1 MRVNEDFEV
10 TGFEDFKNYLLNL
23 PFSNERGFVVYSGV
37 LEKKA
42 LYKNAIFTALKKVKN
57 KTILKVNGKDF
68 LLTEKKEVTQ
78 KELTLFLKEV
88 VEDLRTKVSYLKNN
102 YFNSSF
108 ENITSS
114 LINKNNEVENNQ
126 QIWIALNILKNI
138 SLQIVDE
145 VDLELHKNC
154 FIFLDKEAQELI
166 LNQDKTIEIFLNSL
180 KDLLIET
187 RFSTVLFNTYST
199 SFNLFKESENVKL
212 VSLKEKGEI
221 SIEEIQET
229 GKEIKEIVSDTI
241 EYEKKTKQ
249 LLEGLVYQN
258 QDLKQKYLSTPF
270 YNATITDFLVF
281 SDKEARFR
289 KGFEA
294 NEKEVVVPT
303 FSFLI
308 EGYDFELYRK
318 IVEVVQKNN
327 KSIVLLQDKTRKN
340 QGDGLFT
347 ENYFNSEVNNEVAKA
362 RTHSEKIIALQNLR
376 TKITEELKLKV
387 EKYLLKEIKFNTVK
401 LSLSNDIFNDKIY
414 RFQGFNRNV
423 NEFLL
428 RKINE
433 YIEDREFN
441 EEKAIHFVSLVLQLK
456 QNIIEY
462 VDGLNPSSY
471 IPTIIA
477 FLQERTILEKDN
489 ILMLGFLRTLG
500 FDIVIL
506 SPAAL
511 SGVTQEDF
519 DFNAN
524 RLEQT
529 KYDLNADE
537 IIRALLLETKRKNM
551 TWFDKVKAL
560 FK

>member
-57 KTILKVNGKDF
+57 KTVLKVKGKDF

-78 KELTLFLKEV
+78 EELTLFLKEI
-88 VEDLRTKVSYLKNN
+88 VEDLKTKVSYLKNN

-126 QIWIALNILKNI
+126 QIWIALNVLKNI
-138 SLQIVDE
+138 SLQILEE

-154 FIFLDKEAQELI
+154 FIFLDKEAQDLI
-166 LNQDKTIEIFLNSL
+166 LNQNKTIEIFLNSL
-180 KDLLIET
+180 KDLFIET
-187 RFSTVLFNTYST
+187 RFSTVLFNPCNT

-212 VSLKEKGEI
+212 VSLKEKGDI

-289 KGFEA
+289 KGFET

-303 FSFLI
+303 FAFLI

-347 ENYFNSEVNNEVAKA
+347 ENYFNSEVSDEVAKA

-401 LSLSNDIFNDKIY
+401 FSLSNDIFNDKIY
-414 RFQGFNRNV
+414 RFQGFNRNI

-462 VDGLNPSSY
+462 IDGLNPSLY
-471 IPTIIA
+471 IPTIIV

-500 FDIVIL
+500 FDVVIL

>member
-23 PFSNERGFVVYSGV
+23 PFSNERGFVVYSGI
-37 LEKKA
+37 LEKRT

-57 KTILKVNGKDF
+57 KTVLKVRGKDF
-68 LLTEKKEVTQ
+68 LLTEEKEVTQ
-78 KELTLFLKEV
+78 EELTLFLKEI
-88 VEDLRTKVSYLKNN
+88 VEDLKTKVSYLKNN

-108 ENITSS
+108 ENIVSS

-126 QIWIALNILKNI
+126 QIWIALNALKNI
-138 SLQIVDE
+138 SLQILEE

-154 FIFLDKEAQELI
+154 FIFLDKEAQDLI

-187 RFSTVLFNTYST
+187 RFSTVLFNPCNT

-212 VSLKEKGEI
+212 VSLKEKGDV
-221 SIEEIQET
+221 SIEEVQET

-289 KGFEA
+289 KGFET

-303 FSFLI
+303 FAFLI

-347 ENYFNSEVNNEVAKA
+347 ENYFNSEVSNEVAKA

-462 VDGLNPSSY
+462 IDGLNPSSY
-471 IPTIIA
+471 IPTIIV

-500 FDIVIL
+500 FDVVIL

>member
-37 LEKKA
+37 LEKRT
-42 LYKNAIFTALKKVKN
+42 LYKNTIFTALKKVKN
-57 KTILKVNGKDF
+57 KTVLKVKGKDF
-68 LLTEKKEVTQ
+68 LLTEEKEVTQ
-78 KELTLFLKEV
+78 EELTLFLKEI
-88 VEDLRTKVSYLKNN
+88 VEDLKTKVNYLKNN

-108 ENITSS
+108 ENIVHS

-126 QIWIALNILKNI
+126 QIWIALNALKNI
-138 SLQIVDE
+138 SLQILEE

-154 FIFLDKEAQELI
+154 FIFLDKEAQDLI

-187 RFSTVLFNTYST
+187 RFSTVLFNPCNTL
-199 SFNLFKESENVKL
+199 FNLFKESENVKL

-289 KGFEA
+289 KGFET
-294 NEKEVVVPT
+294 NEKEVIVPT
-303 FSFLI
+303 FAFLI

-318 IVEVVQKNN
+318 IVEIVQKNN

-347 ENYFNSEVNNEVAKA
+347 ENYFNAEANNELTKA

-387 EKYLLKEIKFNTVK
+387 EKYLLKEMKFNTVK
-401 LSLSNDIFNDKIY
+401 LSLSSDIFNDKIY
-414 RFQGFNRNV
+414 RFHGFNQNV

-462 VDGLNPSSY
+462 IDGLNPSSY
-471 IPTIIA
+471 IPTIIV

-500 FDIVIL
+500 FDVVIL

>member
-78 KELTLFLKEV
+78 KELTLFLKEI

-376 TKITEELKLKV
+376 TKITEELKLKI

-462 VDGLNPSSY
+462 IDGLNPSSY
-471 IPTIIA
+471 IPTIIV

-500 FDIVIL
+500 FDVVIL

>member
-78 KELTLFLKEV
+78 KELTLFLKKI

-126 QIWIALNILKNI
+126 QIWIALNVLKNI
-138 SLQIVDE
+138 SLQILEE

-154 FIFLDKEAQELI
+154 FIFLDKEAQDLI

-187 RFSTVLFNTYST
+187 RFSTVLFNPCNT

-212 VSLKEKGEI
+212 VSLKEKGEV

-289 KGFEA
+289 KGFET

-303 FSFLI
+303 FAFLI

-347 ENYFNSEVNNEVAKA
+347 ENYFNSEVSDEVAKA

-462 VDGLNPSSY
+462 IDGLNPSSY
-471 IPTIIA
+471 IPTIIV

-500 FDIVIL
+500 FDVVIL

>member
-23 PFSNERGFVVYSGV
+23 PFSNERGFVVYSGI
-37 LEKKA
+37 LEKRT
-42 LYKNAIFTALKKVKN
+42 LYKNAIFTALKKIKN
-57 KTILKVNGKDF
+57 KTVLKVRGKDF
-68 LLTEKKEVTQ
+68 LLTEEKEVTQ
-78 KELTLFLKEV
+78 EELTLFLKEI
-88 VEDLRTKVSYLKNN
+88 VEDLKTKVSYLKNN

-108 ENITSS
+108 ENIVSS

-126 QIWIALNILKNI
+126 QIWIALNALKNI
-138 SLQIVDE
+138 SLQILEE

-154 FIFLDKEAQELI
+154 FIFLDKEAQDLI
-166 LNQDKTIEIFLNSL
+166 LNQNKTIEIFLNSL
-180 KDLLIET
+180 KDLFIET
-187 RFSTVLFNTYST
+187 RFSTVLFNPCNT

-212 VSLKEKGEI
+212 VSLKEKGDI

-289 KGFEA
+289 KGFET

-303 FSFLI
+303 FAFLI

-347 ENYFNSEVNNEVAKA
+347 ENYFNSEVSDEVAKA

-401 LSLSNDIFNDKIY
+401 FSLSNDIFNDKIY
-414 RFQGFNRNV
+414 RFQGFNRNI

-462 VDGLNPSSY
+462 IDGLNPSSY
-471 IPTIIA
+471 IPTIIV

-500 FDIVIL
+500 FDVVIL

>member
-78 KELTLFLKEV
+78 KELTLFLKKI

-126 QIWIALNILKNI
+126 QIWIALNVLKNI
-138 SLQIVDE
+138 SLQILEE

-154 FIFLDKEAQELI
+154 FIFLDKEAQDLI

-289 KGFEA
+289 KGFET

-303 FSFLI
+303 FAFLI

-376 TKITEELKLKV
+376 TKITEELKLKI

-462 VDGLNPSSY
+462 IDGLNPSSY
-471 IPTIIA
+471 IPTIIV

-500 FDIVIL
+500 FDVVIL

>member
-78 KELTLFLKEV
+78 KELTLFLKEI

-126 QIWIALNILKNI
+126 QIWIALNALKNI
-138 SLQIVDE
+138 SLQILEE

-154 FIFLDKEAQELI
+154 FIFLDKEAQDLI

-187 RFSTVLFNTYST
+187 RFSTVLFNPCNT

-212 VSLKEKGEI
+212 VSLKEKGDV

-289 KGFEA
+289 KGFET

-303 FSFLI
+303 FAFLI

-347 ENYFNSEVNNEVAKA
+347 ENYFNSEVSNEVAKA

-401 LSLSNDIFNDKIY
+401 LSLSNDIFNNKIY

-462 VDGLNPSSY
+462 IDGLNPSSY
-471 IPTIIA
+471 IPTIIV

-500 FDIVIL
+500 FDVVIL

>member
-42 LYKNAIFTALKKVKN
+42 LYKNTIFTALKKVKN
-57 KTILKVNGKDF
+57 KTVLKVKGKDF

-78 KELTLFLKEV
+78 EELTLFLKEI
-88 VEDLRTKVSYLKNN
+88 VEDLKTKVSYLKNN

-126 QIWIALNILKNI
+126 QIWIALNVLKNI
-138 SLQIVDE
+138 SLQILEE

-154 FIFLDKEAQELI
+154 FIFLDKEAQDLI
-166 LNQDKTIEIFLNSL
+166 LNQNKTIEIFLNSL
-180 KDLLIET
+180 KDLFIET
-187 RFSTVLFNTYST
+187 RFSTVLFNPCNT

-212 VSLKEKGEI
+212 VSLKEKGDI

-289 KGFEA
+289 KGFET

-303 FSFLI
+303 FAFLI

-347 ENYFNSEVNNEVAKA
+347 ENYFNSEVSDEVAKA

-401 LSLSNDIFNDKIY
+401 FSLSNDIFNDKIY
-414 RFQGFNRNV
+414 RFQGFNRNI

-462 VDGLNPSSY
+462 IDGLNPSSY
-471 IPTIIA
+471 IPTIIV

-500 FDIVIL
+500 FDVVIL

>member
-23 PFSNERGFVVYSGV
+23 PFSNERGFVVYSGI
-37 LEKKA
+37 LEKRT
-42 LYKNAIFTALKKVKN
+42 LYKNTIFTALKKVKN

-78 KELTLFLKEV
+78 KELTLFLKEI

-376 TKITEELKLKV
+376 TKITEELKLKI

-462 VDGLNPSSY
+462 IDGLNPSSY
-471 IPTIIA
+471 IPTIIV

-500 FDIVIL
+500 FDVVIL

>member
-57 KTILKVNGKDF
+57 KTVLKVKGKDF

-78 KELTLFLKEV
+78 EELTLFLKEI
-88 VEDLRTKVSYLKNN
+88 VEDLKTKVSYLKNN

-126 QIWIALNILKNI
+126 QIWIALNLLKNI
-138 SLQIVDE
+138 SLQILEE

-154 FIFLDKEAQELI
+154 FIFLDKEAQDLI
-166 LNQDKTIEIFLNSL
+166 LNQNKTIEIFLNSL
-180 KDLLIET
+180 KDLFIET
-187 RFSTVLFNTYST
+187 RFSTVLFNPCNT

-212 VSLKEKGEI
+212 VSLKEKGDI

-289 KGFEA
+289 KGFET

-303 FSFLI
+303 FAFLI

-347 ENYFNSEVNNEVAKA
+347 ENYFNSEASDEVAKA

-401 LSLSNDIFNDKIY
+401 FSLSNDIFNDKIY
-414 RFQGFNRNV
+414 RFQGFNRNI

-462 VDGLNPSSY
+462 IDGLNPSSY
-471 IPTIIA
+471 IPTIIV

-500 FDIVIL
+500 FDVVIL

>member
-78 KELTLFLKEV
+78 KELTLFLKKI

-126 QIWIALNILKNI
+126 QIWIALNALKNI
-138 SLQIVDE
+138 SLQILEE

-154 FIFLDKEAQELI
+154 FIFLDKEAQDLI

-187 RFSTVLFNTYST
+187 RFSTVLFNPCNT

-212 VSLKEKGEI
+212 VSLKEKGDI

-289 KGFEA
+289 KGFET

-303 FSFLI
+303 FAFLI

-347 ENYFNSEVNNEVAKA
+347 ENYFNSEVSNEVAKA
-362 RTHSEKIIALQNLR
+362 RTHSEKIIVLQNLR

-401 LSLSNDIFNDKIY
+401 FSLSNDIFNDKIY
-414 RFQGFNRNV
+414 RFQGFNRNI

-462 VDGLNPSSY
+462 IDGLNPSSY
-471 IPTIIA
+471 IPTIIV

-500 FDIVIL
+500 FDVVIL

>member
-57 KTILKVNGKDF
+57 KTVLKVKGKDF

-78 KELTLFLKEV
+78 EELTLFLKEI

-108 ENITSS
+108 ENIVSS
-114 LINKNNEVENNQ
+114 LINKNNEIENNQ
-126 QIWIALNILKNI
+126 QIWIALNALKNI

-376 TKITEELKLKV
+376 TKITEELKLKI

-462 VDGLNPSSY
+462 IDGLNPSSY
-471 IPTIIA
+471 IPTIIV

>member
-78 KELTLFLKEV
+78 KELTLFLKEI

-138 SLQIVDE
+138 SLQILEE

-154 FIFLDKEAQELI
+154 FIFLDKEAQDLI
-166 LNQDKTIEIFLNSL
+166 LNQNKTIEIFLNSL
-180 KDLLIET
+180 KDLFIET
-187 RFSTVLFNTYST
+187 RFSTVLFNPCNT

-212 VSLKEKGEI
+212 VSLKEKGDI

-281 SDKEARFR
+281 NDKEARFR
-289 KGFEA
+289 KGFET

-303 FSFLI
+303 FAFLI

-347 ENYFNSEVNNEVAKA
+347 ENYFNSEVSDEVAKA

-462 VDGLNPSSY
+462 IDGLNPSSY
-471 IPTIIA
+471 IPTIIV

-500 FDIVIL
+500 FDVVIL

>member
-23 PFSNERGFVVYSGV
+23 PFSNERGFVVYSGI
-37 LEKKA
+37 LEKRT

-57 KTILKVNGKDF
+57 KTVLKVKGKDF

-78 KELTLFLKEV
+78 EELTLFLKEI

-108 ENITSS
+108 ENIVSS
-114 LINKNNEVENNQ
+114 LINKNNEIENNQ
-126 QIWIALNILKNI
+126 QIWIALNALKNI

-376 TKITEELKLKV
+376 TKITEELKLKI

-462 VDGLNPSSY
+462 IDGLNPSSY
-471 IPTIIA
+471 IPTIIV

>member
-23 PFSNERGFVVYSGV
+23 PFSNERGFVVYSGI
-37 LEKKA
+37 LEKRT

-57 KTILKVNGKDF
+57 KTVLKVKGKDF

-78 KELTLFLKEV
+78 EELTLFLKEI

-108 ENITSS
+108 ENIVSS
-114 LINKNNEVENNQ
+114 LINKNNEIENNQ
-126 QIWIALNILKNI
+126 QIWIALNALKNI

-376 TKITEELKLKV
+376 TKITEELKLKI

-462 VDGLNPSSY
+462 IDGLNPSSY
-471 IPTIIA
+471 IPTIIV

-537 IIRALLLETKRKNM
+537 IISALLLETKRKNM

>member
-78 KELTLFLKEV
+78 KELTLFLKEI

-138 SLQIVDE
+138 SLQILEE

-154 FIFLDKEAQELI
+154 FIFLDKEAQDLI
-166 LNQDKTIEIFLNSL
+166 LNQNKTIEIFLNSL
-180 KDLLIET
+180 KDLLIEI
-187 RFSTVLFNTYST
+187 RFSTVLFNSCNT

-212 VSLKEKGEI
+212 VSLKEKGGV

-289 KGFEA
+289 KGFET

-303 FSFLI
+303 FAFLI

-347 ENYFNSEVNNEVAKA
+347 ENYFNSEVSNEVAKA

-462 VDGLNPSSY
+462 IDGLNPSSY
-471 IPTIIA
+471 IPTIIV

-500 FDIVIL
+500 FDVVIL

-519 DFNAN
+519 DFNVN

>member
-78 KELTLFLKEV
+78 KELTLFLKEI
-88 VEDLRTKVSYLKNN
+88 VEDLKTKVSYLKNN

-138 SLQIVDE
+138 SLQILDE

-187 RFSTVLFNTYST
+187 RFSTVLFNTCNT

-289 KGFEA
+289 KGFET

-303 FSFLI
+303 FAFLI

-347 ENYFNSEVNNEVAKA
+347 ENYFNSEVSDEVAKA

-462 VDGLNPSSY
+462 IDGLNPSSY
-471 IPTIIA
+471 IPTIIV

-500 FDIVIL
+500 FDVVIL

>member
-78 KELTLFLKEV
+78 KELTLFLKEI

-138 SLQIVDE
+138 SLQILEE

-154 FIFLDKEAQELI
+154 FIFLDKEAQDLI
-166 LNQDKTIEIFLNSL
+166 LNQNKTIEIFLNSL
-180 KDLLIET
+180 KDLFIET
-187 RFSTVLFNTYST
+187 RFSTVLFNPCNT

-212 VSLKEKGEI
+212 VSLKEKGDI

-289 KGFEA
+289 KGFET

-303 FSFLI
+303 FAFLI

-347 ENYFNSEVNNEVAKA
+347 ENYFNSEVSDEVAKA

-401 LSLSNDIFNDKIY
+401 FSLSNDIFNDKIY

-462 VDGLNPSSY
+462 IDGLNPSSY
-471 IPTIIA
+471 IPTIIV

-500 FDIVIL
+500 FDVVIL

>member
-57 KTILKVNGKDF
+57 KTVLKVKGKDF

-78 KELTLFLKEV
+78 EELTLFLKEI
-88 VEDLRTKVSYLKNN
+88 VEDLKTKVSYLKNN

-108 ENITSS
+108 ENIVSN

-126 QIWIALNILKNI
+126 QIWIVLNILKNI
-138 SLQIVDE
+138 SLQILEE

-154 FIFLDKEAQELI
+154 FVFLDKEAQDLI

-187 RFSTVLFNTYST
+187 RFSTVLFNTCNT

-289 KGFEA
+289 KGFET

-303 FSFLI
+303 FAFLI

-347 ENYFNSEVNNEVAKA
+347 ENYFNLEVSDEVAKA

-376 TKITEELKLKV
+376 TKITEGLKLKV

-401 LSLSNDIFNDKIY
+401 FSLSNDIFNDKIY

-462 VDGLNPSSY
+462 IDGLNPSSY
-471 IPTIIA
+471 IPTIIV

-489 ILMLGFLRTLG
+489 ILILGFLRTLG
-500 FDIVIL
+500 FDVVIL

>member
-1 MRVNEDFEV
+1 MGKIIGVANQKGGVGKTTTSVN
-10 TGFEDFKNYLLNL
+10 LASAL
-23 PFSNERGFVVYSGV
+23 GV

-57 KTILKVNGKDF
+57 KTILKVNRKDF

-78 KELTLFLKEV
+78 KELTLFLKKI

-126 QIWIALNILKNI
+126 QIWIALNVLKNI
-138 SLQIVDE
+138 SLQILEE

-154 FIFLDKEAQELI
+154 FIFLDKEAQDLI

-187 RFSTVLFNTYST
+187 RFSTVLFNPCNT

-212 VSLKEKGEI
+212 VSLKEKGEV

-289 KGFEA
+289 KGFET

-303 FSFLI
+303 FAFLI

-347 ENYFNSEVNNEVAKA
+347 ENYFNSEVSDEVAKA

>member
-23 PFSNERGFVVYSGV
+23 PFSNERGFVVYSGI
-37 LEKKA
+37 LEKRT

-78 KELTLFLKEV
+78 KELTLFLKEI

-347 ENYFNSEVNNEVAKA
+347 ENYFNSEVSDEVAKA

-401 LSLSNDIFNDKIY
+401 FSLSNDIFNDKIY

-462 VDGLNPSSY
+462 IDGLNPSSY
-471 IPTIIA
+471 IPTIIV

-500 FDIVIL
+500 FDVVIL

>member
-23 PFSNERGFVVYSGV
+23 PFSNERGFVVYSGI
-37 LEKKA
+37 LEKRT
-42 LYKNAIFTALKKVKN
+42 LYKNAIFTALKKIKN
-57 KTILKVNGKDF
+57 KTVLKVRGKDF
-68 LLTEKKEVTQ
+68 LLTEEKEVTQ
-78 KELTLFLKEV
+78 EELTLFLKEI
-88 VEDLRTKVSYLKNN
+88 VEDLKTKVSYLKNN

-108 ENITSS
+108 ENIVSS

-126 QIWIALNILKNI
+126 QIWIALNALKNI
-138 SLQIVDE
+138 SLQILEE

-154 FIFLDKEAQELI
+154 FIFLDKEAQDLI

-187 RFSTVLFNTYST
+187 RFSTVLFNPCNT

-212 VSLKEKGEI
+212 VSLKEKGDV

-289 KGFEA
+289 KGFET

-303 FSFLI
+303 FAFLI

-347 ENYFNSEVNNEVAKA
+347 ENYFNSEVSNEVAKA

-462 VDGLNPSSY
+462 IDGLNPSSY
-471 IPTIIA
+471 IPTIIV

-500 FDIVIL
+500 FDVVIL

-529 KYDLNADE
+529 KYDLNANE

>member
-78 KELTLFLKEV
+78 KELTLFLKEI

-281 SDKEARFR
+281 SDKEAKFR

-376 TKITEELKLKV
+376 TKITEELKLKI

-462 VDGLNPSSY
+462 IDGLNPSSY
-471 IPTIIA
+471 IPTIIV

-500 FDIVIL
+500 FDVVIL

>member
-78 KELTLFLKEV
+78 KELTLFLKEI

-303 FSFLI
+303 FAFLI

-347 ENYFNSEVNNEVAKA
+347 ENYFNSEVSDEVAKA

-462 VDGLNPSSY
+462 IDGLNPSSY
-471 IPTIIA
+471 IPTIIV

-500 FDIVIL
+500 FDVVIL

>member
-57 KTILKVNGKDF
+57 KTVLKVKGKDF

-78 KELTLFLKEV
+78 EELTLFLKKI
-88 VEDLRTKVSYLKNN
+88 VEDLKTKVSYLKNN

-108 ENITSS
+108 ENIVSS

-126 QIWIALNILKNI
+126 QIWIALNALKNI
-138 SLQIVDE
+138 SLQILEE

-154 FIFLDKEAQELI
+154 FIFLDKEAQDLI

-187 RFSTVLFNTYST
+187 RFSTVLFNPCNT

-212 VSLKEKGEI
+212 VSLKEKGDI

-289 KGFEA
+289 KGFET

-303 FSFLI
+303 FAFLI

-347 ENYFNSEVNNEVAKA
+347 ENYFNSEVSDEVAKA

-401 LSLSNDIFNDKIY
+401 FSLSNDIFNDKIY
-414 RFQGFNRNV
+414 RFQGFNRNI

-462 VDGLNPSSY
+462 IDGLNPSSY
-471 IPTIIA
+471 IPTIIV

-500 FDIVIL
+500 FDVVIL

>member
-23 PFSNERGFVVYSGV
+23 TFSNERGFVVYSGI
-37 LEKKA
+37 LEKRT

-68 LLTEKKEVTQ
+68 LLTEKKEITQ
-78 KELTLFLKEV
+78 KELTLFLKEI

-108 ENITSS
+108 ENIISN

-126 QIWIALNILKNI
+126 QIWIALNALKNI
-138 SLQIVDE
+138 SLQILEE
-145 VDLELHKNC
+145 VNLELHKNC
-154 FIFLDKEAQELI
+154 FIFFDKEAQDLI

-187 RFSTVLFNTYST
+187 RFSTVLFNPCNT

-212 VSLKEKGEI
+212 VSLKEKGDI

-289 KGFEA
+289 KGFET

-303 FSFLI
+303 FAFLI

-347 ENYFNSEVNNEVAKA
+347 ENYFNSEVSNEVAKA

-387 EKYLLKEIKFNTVK
+387 EKYLLKEIKFNIVK

-462 VDGLNPSSY
+462 IDGLNPSSY
-471 IPTIIA
+471 IPTIIV

-500 FDIVIL
+500 FDVVIL

>member
-37 LEKKA
+37 LEKRA
-42 LYKNAIFTALKKVKN
+42 LYKNAIFTALKKAKN
-57 KTILKVNGKDF
+57 KIVLKVNGKDF
-68 LLTEKKEVTQ
+68 LLTDKKEVTQ
-78 KELTLFLKEV
+78 KELTLFLKEI

-108 ENITSS
+108 ENITSN
-114 LINKNNEVENNQ
+114 LNNEVENNQ
-126 QIWIALNILKNI
+126 QIWIVLNILKNI
-138 SLQIVDE
+138 SLQILEE

-154 FIFLDKEAQELI
+154 FVFLDKEAQDLI

-187 RFSTVLFNTYST
+187 RFSTVLFNTCNT

-289 KGFEA
+289 KGFET

-303 FSFLI
+303 FAFLI

-347 ENYFNSEVNNEVAKA
+347 ENYFNSEVSNEVAKA

-462 VDGLNPSSY
+462 IDGLNPSSY
-471 IPTIIA
+471 IPTIIV

-500 FDIVIL
+500 FDVVIL

>member
-78 KELTLFLKEV
+78 KELTLFLKKI

-126 QIWIALNILKNI
+126 QIWIALNVLKNI
-138 SLQIVDE
+138 SLQILEE

-154 FIFLDKEAQELI
+154 FIFLDKEAQDLI
-166 LNQDKTIEIFLNSL
+166 LNQNKTIEIFLNSL
-180 KDLLIET
+180 KDLFIET
-187 RFSTVLFNTYST
+187 RFSTVLFNPCNT

-212 VSLKEKGEI
+212 VSLKEKGDI

-289 KGFEA
+289 KGFET

-303 FSFLI
+303 FAFLI

-347 ENYFNSEVNNEVAKA
+347 ENYFNSEVSDEVAKA

-401 LSLSNDIFNDKIY
+401 FSLSNDIFNDKIY
-414 RFQGFNRNV
+414 RFQGFNRNI

-462 VDGLNPSSY
+462 IDGLNPSSY
-471 IPTIIA
+471 IPTIIV

-500 FDIVIL
+500 FDVVIL

>member
-57 KTILKVNGKDF
+57 KTVLKVNGKDF
-68 LLTEKKEVTQ
+68 LLTDKKEVTQ
-78 KELTLFLKEV
+78 KELTLFLKEI
-88 VEDLRTKVSYLKNN
+88 VENLRTKVSYLKNN

-126 QIWIALNILKNI
+126 QIWIALNILKNF
-138 SLQIVDE
+138 SLQILEE

-154 FIFLDKEAQELI
+154 FVFLDKEAQDLI

-187 RFSTVLFNTYST
+187 RFSTVLFNPCNT

-289 KGFEA
+289 KGFES

-303 FSFLI
+303 FAFLI

-347 ENYFNSEVNNEVAKA
+347 ENYFNSEVSDEVAKA

-401 LSLSNDIFNDKIY
+401 FSLSNGIFNDKIY

-462 VDGLNPSSY
+462 IDGLNPSSY
-471 IPTIIA
+471 IPTIIV

-500 FDIVIL
+500 FDVVIL

>member
-23 PFSNERGFVVYSGV
+23 PFSNERGFVVYSGI
-37 LEKKA
+37 LEKRT
-42 LYKNAIFTALKKVKN
+42 LYKNTIFTALKKVKN
-57 KTILKVNGKDF
+57 KTVLKVKGKDF
-68 LLTEKKEVTQ
+68 LLTEEKEVTQ
-78 KELTLFLKEV
+78 EELTLFLKEI
-88 VEDLRTKVSYLKNN
+88 VEVLKTKVSYLKNN

-108 ENITSS
+108 ENIVSS

-126 QIWIALNILKNI
+126 QIWIALNALKNI
-138 SLQIVDE
+138 SLKILEE

-154 FIFLDKEAQELI
+154 FIFFDKEAQDLI

-187 RFSTVLFNTYST
+187 RFSTVLFNPCNT

-212 VSLKEKGEI
+212 VSLKEKGDI

-289 KGFEA
+289 KGFET

-303 FSFLI
+303 FAFLI

-347 ENYFNSEVNNEVAKA
+347 ENYFNSEVSNEVAKA

-462 VDGLNPSSY
+462 IDGLNPSSY
-471 IPTIIA
+471 IPTIIV

-500 FDIVIL
+500 FDVVIL

-519 DFNAN
+519 DFNVN

>member
-37 LEKKA
+37 LEKRA
-42 LYKNAIFTALKKVKN
+42 LYKNAIFTALKKAKN
-57 KTILKVNGKDF
+57 KIVLKVNGKDF
-68 LLTEKKEVTQ
+68 LLTDKKEVTQ
-78 KELTLFLKEV
+78 KELTLFLKEIL
-88 VEDLRTKVSYLKNN
+88 EDLKTKVSYLKNN

-108 ENITSS
+108 ENIVSS

-126 QIWIALNILKNI
+126 QIWIALNALKNI
-138 SLQIVDE
+138 SLQILEE

-154 FIFLDKEAQELI
+154 FIFLDKEAQDLI

-187 RFSTVLFNTYST
+187 RFSTVLFNPCNT

-212 VSLKEKGEI
+212 VSLKEKGEV

-289 KGFEA
+289 KGFES

-347 ENYFNSEVNNEVAKA
+347 ENYFNSEVSDEVAKA

-462 VDGLNPSSY
+462 IDGLNPSSY
-471 IPTIIA
+471 IPTIIV

>member
-68 LLTEKKEVTQ
+68 LLTEKREVTQ
-78 KELTLFLKEV
+78 KELTLFLKEI

-108 ENITSS
+108 ENITSN

-126 QIWIALNILKNI
+126 QIWIALNVLKNI
-138 SLQIVDE
+138 SLQILDE

-154 FIFLDKEAQELI
+154 FIFFDKEAQDLI

-187 RFSTVLFNTYST
+187 RFSTVLFNTCNT

-303 FSFLI
+303 FAFLI

-347 ENYFNSEVNNEVAKA
+347 ENYFNSEVSDEVAKA

-471 IPTIIA
+471 IPTIIV

-500 FDIVIL
+500 FDVVIL

>member
-78 KELTLFLKEV
+78 KELTLFLKKI

-126 QIWIALNILKNI
+126 QIWIALNVLKNI
-138 SLQIVDE
+138 SLQILEE

-154 FIFLDKEAQELI
+154 FIFLDKEAQDLI
-166 LNQDKTIEIFLNSL
+166 LNQNKTIEIFLNSL
-180 KDLLIET
+180 KDLFIET
-187 RFSTVLFNTYST
+187 RFSTVLFNPCNT

-212 VSLKEKGEI
+212 VSLKEKGDI

-289 KGFEA
+289 KGFET

-303 FSFLI
+303 FAFLI

-347 ENYFNSEVNNEVAKA
+347 ENYFNSEVSDEVAKA

-462 VDGLNPSSY
+462 IDGLNPSSY
-471 IPTIIA
+471 IPTIIV

-500 FDIVIL
+500 FDVVIL

>member
-57 KTILKVNGKDF
+57 KTVLKVKGKDF

-78 KELTLFLKEV
+78 EELTLFLKEI
-88 VEDLRTKVSYLKNN
+88 VEDLKTKVSYLKNN

-126 QIWIALNILKNI
+126 QIWIALNVLKNI
-138 SLQIVDE
+138 SLQILEE

-154 FIFLDKEAQELI
+154 FIFLDKEAQDLI
-166 LNQDKTIEIFLNSL
+166 LNQNKTIEIFLNSL
-180 KDLLIET
+180 KDLFIET
-187 RFSTVLFNTYST
+187 RFSTVLFNPCNT

-212 VSLKEKGEI
+212 VSLKEKGDI

-241 EYEKKTKQ
+241 EYDKKTKQ

-289 KGFEA
+289 KGFET

-303 FSFLI
+303 FAFLI

-347 ENYFNSEVNNEVAKA
+347 ENYFNSEVSDEVAKA

-401 LSLSNDIFNDKIY
+401 FSLSNDIFNDKIY
-414 RFQGFNRNV
+414 RFQGFNRNI

-462 VDGLNPSSY
+462 IDGLNPSSY
-471 IPTIIA
+471 IPTIIV

-500 FDIVIL
+500 FDVVIL

>member
-57 KTILKVNGKDF
+57 KTVLKVKGKDF
-68 LLTEKKEVTQ
+68 LLTEEKEVAQ
-78 KELTLFLKEV
+78 EELTLFLKEI
-88 VEDLRTKVSYLKNN
+88 VEDLKTKVSYLKNN

-108 ENITSS
+108 ENIVSN
-114 LINKNNEVENNQ
+114 LINKNNEIENNQ
-126 QIWIALNILKNI
+126 QIWIVLNVLKNI
-138 SLQIVDE
+138 SLQILEE

-154 FIFLDKEAQELI
+154 FIFLDKEAQDLI
-166 LNQDKTIEIFLNSL
+166 LNQDKIIEIFLNSL

-187 RFSTVLFNTYST
+187 RFSTVLFNPCNT

-303 FSFLI
+303 FAFLI

-347 ENYFNSEVNNEVAKA
+347 ENYFNSEVNDEVAKA

-401 LSLSNDIFNDKIY
+401 FSLSNDIFNDKIY

-462 VDGLNPSSY
+462 IDGLNPSSY
-471 IPTIIA
+471 IPTIIV

-500 FDIVIL
+500 FDVVIL

>member
-1 MRVNEDFEV
+1 M
-10 TGFEDFKNYLLNL
+10 
-23 PFSNERGFVVYSGV
+23 
-37 LEKKA
+37 
-42 LYKNAIFTALKKVKN
+42 
-57 KTILKVNGKDF
+57 
-68 LLTEKKEVTQ
+68 
-78 KELTLFLKEV
+78 
-88 VEDLRTKVSYLKNN
+88 
-102 YFNSSF
+102 
-108 ENITSS
+108 
-114 LINKNNEVENNQ
+114 
-126 QIWIALNILKNI
+126 
-138 SLQIVDE
+138 
-145 VDLELHKNC
+145 
-154 FIFLDKEAQELI
+154 
-166 LNQDKTIEIFLNSL
+166 
-180 KDLLIET
+180 
-187 RFSTVLFNTYST
+187 
-199 SFNLFKESENVKL
+199 
-212 VSLKEKGEI
+212 
-221 SIEEIQET
+221 
-229 GKEIKEIVSDTI
+229 
-241 EYEKKTKQ
+241 
-249 LLEGLVYQN
+249 
-258 QDLKQKYLSTPF
+258 
-270 YNATITDFLVF
+270 F

-289 KGFEA
+289 KGFET

-303 FSFLI
+303 FAFLI

-347 ENYFNSEVNNEVAKA
+347 ENYFNSEVSDEVAKA

-401 LSLSNDIFNDKIY
+401 FSLSNDIFNDKIY
-414 RFQGFNRNV
+414 RFQGFNRNI

-462 VDGLNPSSY
+462 IDGLNPSSY
-471 IPTIIA
+471 IPTIIV

-500 FDIVIL
+500 FDVVIL

>member
-1 MRVNEDFEV
+1 M
-10 TGFEDFKNYLLNL
+10 
-23 PFSNERGFVVYSGV
+23 
-37 LEKKA
+37 
-42 LYKNAIFTALKKVKN
+42 
-57 KTILKVNGKDF
+57 
-68 LLTEKKEVTQ
+68 
-78 KELTLFLKEV
+78 
-88 VEDLRTKVSYLKNN
+88 
-102 YFNSSF
+102 
-108 ENITSS
+108 
-114 LINKNNEVENNQ
+114 
-126 QIWIALNILKNI
+126 
-138 SLQIVDE
+138 
-145 VDLELHKNC
+145 
-154 FIFLDKEAQELI
+154 
-166 LNQDKTIEIFLNSL
+166 
-180 KDLLIET
+180 
-187 RFSTVLFNTYST
+187 
-199 SFNLFKESENVKL
+199 
-212 VSLKEKGEI
+212 
-221 SIEEIQET
+221 
-229 GKEIKEIVSDTI
+229 
-241 EYEKKTKQ
+241 
-249 LLEGLVYQN
+249 
-258 QDLKQKYLSTPF
+258 
-270 YNATITDFLVF
+270 
-281 SDKEARFR
+281 
-289 KGFEA
+289 
-294 NEKEVVVPT
+294 
-303 FSFLI
+303 
-308 EGYDFELYRK
+308 
-318 IVEVVQKNN
+318 
-327 KSIVLLQDKTRKN
+327 QDKTRKN

-347 ENYFNSEVNNEVAKA
+347 ENYFNSEVSDEVAKA

-401 LSLSNDIFNDKIY
+401 FSLSNDIFNDKIY
-414 RFQGFNRNV
+414 RFQGFNRNI

-462 VDGLNPSSY
+462 IDGLNPSSY
-471 IPTIIA
+471 IPTIIV

-500 FDIVIL
+500 FDVVIL

>member
-57 KTILKVNGKDF
+57 KTVLKVKGKDF

-78 KELTLFLKEV
+78 EELTLFLKEI
-88 VEDLRTKVSYLKNN
+88 VEDLKTKVSYLKNN

-126 QIWIALNILKNI
+126 QIWIALNVLKNI
-138 SLQIVDE
+138 SLQILEE

-154 FIFLDKEAQELI
+154 FIFLDKEAQDLI
-166 LNQDKTIEIFLNSL
+166 LNQNKTIEIFLNSL
-180 KDLLIET
+180 KDLFIET
-187 RFSTVLFNTYST
+187 RFSTILFNPCNT

-212 VSLKEKGEI
+212 VSLKEKGDI

-289 KGFEA
+289 KGFET

-303 FSFLI
+303 FAFLI

-347 ENYFNSEVNNEVAKA
+347 ENYFNSEVSDEVAKA

-401 LSLSNDIFNDKIY
+401 FSLSNDIFNDKIY
-414 RFQGFNRNV
+414 RFQGFNRNI

-462 VDGLNPSSY
+462 IDGLNPSSY
-471 IPTIIA
+471 IPTIIV

-500 FDIVIL
+500 FDVVIL